1 MEADYFKAALLD
13 VIIPQNTTAELAELL
28 QDDDEAHDDTS
39 SRLLPIKERD
49 FLLFGKT
56 WLRTS

>member
-1 MEADYFKAALLD
+1 MEADYFKAAILD

-28 QDDDEAHDDTS
+28 QDDDEAHDDIS

-49 FLLFGKT
+49 FLLFGET
-56 WLRTS
+56 

>member
-1 MEADYFKAALLD
+1 MEVDYFKAAILD
-13 VIIPQNTTAELAELL
+13 AIIPLNTTAELAELL
-28 QDDDEAHDDTS
+28 QEDDEVQDGVS

-56 WLRTS
+56 